1 MNRIPKVAWCIGLAG
16 ISVLAGTHF
25 ATAKAPGKP
34 PSAPVVVTFLSG
46 DVIAAPQPLGGPF
59 TATIDFAKH
68 LAYPGPTGGIPGW
81 QDLLNSL
88 QARNPI
94 TYDSLAITN
103 SAKGP
108 LYGRLDFKV
117 TIDGVPYLITMM
129 AFLSGTTTSTA
140 TLDTMDW
147 HEGLIRIQSGKPLKV
162 VFEGGCYGGRPSV
175 NFTMTK

>member
-1 MNRIPKVAWCIGLAG
+1 M
-16 ISVLAGTHF
+16 
-25 ATAKAPGKP
+25 
-34 PSAPVVVTFLSG
+34 VVTFLSG
-46 DVIAAPQPLGGPF
+46 DVSAAPQTLGGPF
-59 TATIDFAKH
+59 IASIDFAKH
-68 LAYPGPTGGIPGW
+68 LAYPAGTSIVGW

-94 TYDSLAITN
+94 AYDSLAITN

-108 LYGRLDFKV
+108 LYGRLEFKV
-117 TIDGVPYLITMM
+117 MIDGVPYLITMM

-147 HEGLIRIQSGKPLKV
+147 HEGLIRIQSGKPAKM

-175 NFTMTK
+175 DFTMTK